1 MESPDEE
8 LSHFLAELPLRDIV
22 LEFLSDLRTKPDFL
36 ADRILALTQ
45 KELGLLT
52 ACQAL
57 TGAKSSVF
65 ERSEPVKAS
74 ELYRRR
80 LQHMSSASL
89 DGMQTGQTQDVLSI
103 LMRSIYPTHIVPG
116 SAEDCRRTNTFA
128 TVCARLITQQKAGSD
143 TFILSL
149 LDAWSGLRHWTGKQ
163 RFEMYLM
170 ETIQEGI
177 FILEKPDKQSF
188 RVRTQLVDVQGENDQ
203 AAVER
208 FYERAVRGLL
218 ALLDDQPGIIP
229 PGALEMGHAI
239 ARKLVESPK
248 HLNGMPYFMT
258 ARWLFS
264 TFLLDA
270 MTYPEACKFCA
281 T

>member
-1 MESPDEE
+1 
-8 LSHFLAELPLRDIV
+8 
-22 LEFLSDLRTKPDFL
+22 
-36 ADRILALTQ
+36 
-45 KELGLLT
+45 
-52 ACQAL
+52 
-57 TGAKSSVF
+57 
-65 ERSEPVKAS
+65 
-74 ELYRRR
+74 
-80 LQHMSSASL
+80 
-89 DGMQTGQTQDVLSI
+89 
-103 LMRSIYPTHIVPG
+103 
-116 SAEDCRRTNTFA
+116 
-128 TVCARLITQQKAGSD
+128 
-143 TFILSL
+143 
-149 LDAWSGLRHWTGKQ
+149 
-163 RFEMYLM
+163 MYLM

-258 ARWLFS
+258 A
-264 TFLLDA
+264 
-270 MTYPEACKFCA
+270 
-281 T
+281 